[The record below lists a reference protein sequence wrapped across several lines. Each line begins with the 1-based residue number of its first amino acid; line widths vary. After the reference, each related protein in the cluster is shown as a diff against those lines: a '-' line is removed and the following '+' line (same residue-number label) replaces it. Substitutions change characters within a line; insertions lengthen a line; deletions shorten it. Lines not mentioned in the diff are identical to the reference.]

1 MKWKR
6 MKPNQYAWL
15 KWLYITIFCLAL
27 ICVILRKLGVDNR
40 FFVMGVT
47 ITGVGALAAI
57 ATTLIT
63 YKARRQ
69 SHLIEDFIRKNDLF
83 QSHYDLKYGLLG
95 EKEIEHLD
103 YYPQIDY
110 SENPADNVFRIRFRL
125 DGSSIS
131 QKFRGLSQPLAD
143 RFYTICTDVIEE
155 RGYITFCYEMNE
167 QEQAKI
173 ESPED
178 ILSVGNVGDSE
189 IAFSRNIVWNW
200 KRTPHLLLTG
210 NTGSGKSQLAQYII
224 TCLLEQDVRIFYCD
238 PKNDDDMRN
247 YLKNKPVVY
256 ATKENEIAKIV
267 REIEE
272 QVRLREKDLKG
283 IGFEEYDFQP
293 IFLFFDE
300 LIAFSKIAE
309 RKTYNET
316 VQRLGALIVTGR
328 SKRVYAGLILQ
339 RPDTTFV
346 EGAIRDN
353 LSCKICMG
361 QMSEAAYKMS
371 FGSDFADIKNRRQ
384 EIGSGLIF
392 RQGIDTKPREFIAP
406 FICKGALN
414 TAS

>member
-1 MKWKR
+1 

-15 KWLYITIFCLAL
+15 KWWYVINFCLAL
-27 ICVILRKLGVDNR
+27 ICIILGKLKVDNR
-40 FFVMGVT
+40 LFVMVVT
-47 ITGVGALAAI
+47 ITGVGALVAI

-63 YKARRQ
+63 YRTRQ
-69 SHLIEDFIRKNDLF
+69 QSRLIEDFIRKNDLF

-95 EKEIEHLD
+95 EKSVERID
-103 YYPQIDY
+103 YYPQIDF
-110 SENPADNVFRIRFRL
+110 SESPAANVFRIRFRL
-125 DGSSIS
+125 DGSSIA
-131 QKFRGLSQPLAD
+131 QKFRGLEQQLAD
-143 RFYTICTDVIEE
+143 KFFTICTDKKEE
-155 RGYITFCYEMNE
+155 RGYIIFSFELNE
-167 QEQAKI
+167 QKQVKI
-173 ESPED
+173 ESSED

-189 IAFSRNIVWNW
+189 IAFSHDIVWNW

-224 TCLLEQDVRIFYCD
+224 TCLLEQGVRVYYCD
-238 PKNDDDMRN
+238 PKNDDDMRS

-256 ATKENEIAKIV
+256 ATKENEIAKVV
-267 REIEE
+267 RETEE
-272 QVRLREKDLKG
+272 QVRLREKDLQS
-283 IGFEEYDFQP
+283 IGNKEEYDFQP

-316 VQRLGALIVTGR
+316 AQRLGALIVTGR
-328 SKRVYAGLILQ
+328 SKRVYAGFILQ

-353 LSCKICMG
+353 LSCKVCMG

-371 FGSDFADIKNRRQ
+371 FGSDFSDIKNRRQ

-414 TAS
+414 TVL